1 MSATTVSPQRR
12 RRILHAHQ
20 LRQTGAT
27 TRSIAQVLNVAPST
41 IHDDLRLLEQH
52 WQEIAQQAA
61 ADALLTALGALQ
73 ISLNSF
79 FHSQPNGANPFAA
92 NQRELI
98 MVCRE
103 LRQTVNQIH
112 KLQPED
118 PTQDSSPE
126 PPDYPDDQ
134 LADAERHRTP
144 SDTVGQNRTQPNTTE
159 QDRTQSNVAAPPSPD
174 SEPPLS
180 PELFAEALEFIAK
193 HQRLEGDPPPSPPNR
208 AARRAQQRRQR
219 KKSPQP
225 ATSR

>member
-27 TRSIAQVLNVAPST
+27 TRSIAQVLQVAPST

-52 WQEIAQQAA
+52 WQDIAQQAA

-79 FHSQPNGANPFAA
+79 FHPQPNGANPFAA

-118 PTQDSSPE
+118 PPEE

-159 QDRTQSNVAAPPSPD
+159 QDRTESHPTAPPSPD

-180 PELFAEALEFIAK
+180 PELFAEALEFLAK

>member
-1 MSATTVSPQRR
+1 MSTTTVSPQRR

-118 PTQDSSPE
+118 PPEE

-159 QDRTQSNVAAPPSPD
+159 QDRTPPTLAEPPSPD

-193 HQRLEGDPPPSPPNR
+193 HHRLEGDPPPPPNR

-225 ATSR
+225 AASS

>member
-1 MSATTVSPQRR
+1 MSATQVSPQRR

-27 TRSIAQVLNVAPST
+27 TRSIAQVLQVAPST

-73 ISLNSF
+73 LSLNSF

-118 PTQDSSPE
+118 PPEE

-134 LADAERHRTP
+134 LADAEHHRTP

-159 QDRTQSNVAAPPSPD
+159 QDRTPPTLAAPSSPD

-193 HQRLEGDPPPSPPNR
+193 HQRLEGDPTPSPPNR

-225 ATSR
+225 APTH

>member
-1 MSATTVSPQRR
+1 MSATQVSPQRR

-73 ISLNSF
+73 LSLNSF

-118 PTQDSSPE
+118 PTQDSPQD

-134 LADAERHRTP
+134 LADAEHHRTP

-159 QDRTQSNVAAPPSPD
+159 QDRTQSNPAAPPSPD
-174 SEPPLS
+174 SDQLFS
-180 PELFAEALEFIAK
+180 PELYAEALEFLAK
-193 HQRLEGDPPPSPPNR
+193 HQRLEGDPAPSPPNR

-225 ATSR
+225 APTD

>member
-1 MSATTVSPQRR
+1 MSATPVSPQRR

-52 WQEIAQQAA
+52 WQDIAQQAA

-118 PTQDSSPE
+118 PPQD

-134 LADAERHRTP
+134 LTDAERHRTP

-159 QDRTQSNVAAPPSPD
+159 QDRTVSHPAAPPSPD
-174 SEPPLS
+174 SDQLLS

-193 HQRLEGDPPPSPPNR
+193 HHRLEGDPTPSPPNR

-225 ATSR
+225 AASR

>member
-1 MSATTVSPQRR
+1 MSATQVSPQRR

-52 WQEIAQQAA
+52 WQDIAQQAA

-79 FHSQPNGANPFAA
+79 FHPQPNRANPFTA

-98 MVCRE
+98 LVCRE

-118 PTQDSSPE
+118 SPEE

-134 LADAERHRTP
+134 LADAEPHRTP

-159 QDRTQSNVAAPPSPD
+159 QDRTQSNVAEPPSPD

-193 HQRLEGDPPPSPPNR
+193 HHRLESDPPPSPPNR

>member
-1 MSATTVSPQRR
+1 MSATQVSPQRR

-73 ISLNSF
+73 LSLNSF

-118 PTQDSSPE
+118 PPEE

-159 QDRTQSNVAAPPSPD
+159 QNRTGSNPTAPPSPD

-193 HQRLEGDPPPSPPNR
+193 HQRLEGDPPSPPNR

-225 ATSR
+225 VTSR

>member
-1 MSATTVSPQRR
+1 MSAATVSPQRR

-79 FHSQPNGANPFAA
+79 FHSQPSGANPFAA

-118 PTQDSSPE
+118 PPEE

-134 LADAERHRTP
+134 LADAERHQTP

-159 QDRTQSNVAAPPSPD
+159 QDRTGSRPAAPPSPD

>member
-1 MSATTVSPQRR
+1 MSATTASPQRR

-79 FHSQPNGANPFAA
+79 FHSQPNGANPFTA

-118 PTQDSSPE
+118 PPEE

-159 QDRTQSNVAAPPSPD
+159 QDRTGSRPTAPPSPD

-193 HQRLEGDPPPSPPNR
+193 HHRLEGDPPSPPNR

>member
-1 MSATTVSPQRR
+1 MSATQVSPQRR

-118 PTQDSSPE
+118 PPEE

-159 QDRTQSNVAAPPSPD
+159 QDRTPPTLAAPPSPD

-193 HQRLEGDPPPSPPNR
+193 YQRLEGDPAPPPPNR

>member
-1 MSATTVSPQRR
+1 MSTTTVSPQRR

-52 WQEIAQQAA
+52 WQDIAQQAA

-73 ISLNSF
+73 LSLNSF
-79 FHSQPNGANPFAA
+79 FHSQPNGANPFTA

-118 PTQDSSPE
+118 PPQE

-159 QDRTQSNVAAPPSPD
+159 QDRTGSHPAAPPSPD

-193 HQRLEGDPPPSPPNR
+193 HQRLEGDPPPPPNR

>member
-1 MSATTVSPQRR
+1 MSAAQVSPQRR

-27 TRSIAQVLNVAPST
+27 TRSIAQVLQVAPST

-73 ISLNSF
+73 LSLNSF

-112 KLQPED
+112 QLQPED
-118 PTQDSSPE
+118 PPEE

-134 LADAERHRTP
+134 LADAERHRTQP
-144 SDTVGQNRTQPNTTE
+144 NTVGQNRTQPNTTE
-159 QDRTQSNVAAPPSPD
+159 QDRTQSNVAEPPSPD
-174 SEPPLS
+174 SEPLLS

-193 HQRLEGDPPPSPPNR
+193 HHRLEGDPAPPPPNR